1 VSRAHYSL
9 QTRRKISATLIV
21 PSLENKITRTAAA
34 FSLRNSSRNDRLT
47 QIGYAPLT
55 MD

>member
-1 VSRAHYSL
+1 LKRITLAGVKVVSGK
-9 QTRRKISATLIV
+9 TRIARKIV
-21 PSLENKITRTAAA
+21 GN
-34 FSLRNSSRNDRLT
+34 NRLT